1 MGWESKLY
9 MANERGVHK
18 DIKKQNIFQ
27 ICRGKFLTIFRE
39 NLERVHPCPSTWHKY
54 ETEILK
60 IQNEILVSALLF
72 LSRFFWP
79 QWHYS
84 KNSQSLEIDLDPV
97 QSENVKLFRFHW
109 IKSYFCLVDTYF
121 IDACLVKTPSV
132 YFLPNYSNISN
143 D

>member
-1 MGWESKLY
+1 MRSLSLHY
-9 MANERGVHK
+9 CF
-18 DIKKQNIFQ
+18 KQ
-27 ICRGKFLTIFRE
+27 
-39 NLERVHPCPSTWHKY
+39 V
-54 ETEILK
+54 
-60 IQNEILVSALLF
+60 
-72 LSRFFWP
+72 FWP

-132 YFLPNYSNISN
+132 YFLPNYSHIFQWLKFTKIYEIQHFLRIWSDIWKIWEPNSCLEAKKVDTSFASWKVVCDKIKFLLMKF
-143 D
+143 